1 MLKIGDF
8 SKLTRVSIRML
19 RHYDEID
26 LLKPEVIDF
35 YTGYRYYS
43 EKQLPV
49 ACRIT
54 SLKDMGF
61 SLAAI
66 REMLKCYD
74 RPALLE
80 NYLRVR
86 QEELSA
92 MAEETAYRL
101 RLLETA
107 LERLRKGDDMNYDI
121 TLKTIPER
129 YAACL
134 RMTIPRYEE
143 EGMVWKILCEET
155 ETMNLLPDDPCLCS
169 VIFHDA
175 EWKETDVD
183 IEAQKTVRGK
193 YPDTGHV
200 KFCTLPAVTVAS
212 ATFRGAYDSIGEV
225 YSAVYAWAEANGYK
239 GDGPMFNIYHVS
251 PHETQNPEDFVTEVC
266 LPVRKNAQ

>member
-26 LLKPEVIDF
+26 LLRPVETDP

-43 EKQLPV
+43 EKQLPI

-61 SLAAI
+61 NLAAI

-74 RPALLE
+74 RPDDLE
-80 NYLRVR
+80 VYLRVR

-107 LERLRKGDDMNYDI
+107 LIRLRKGNDMNYDI

-129 YAACL
+129 TAACI

-143 EGMVWKILCEET
+143 EGMVWGILCEET
-155 ETMNLLPDDPCLCS
+155 SHMNLIPDDPCLCS

-183 IEAQKTVRGK
+183 IEAQKTVKGN

-200 KFCTLPAVTVAS
+200 KFRTLPAVKVAS
-212 ATFRGAYDSIGEV
+212 ATFRGSYTLIGEV
-225 YSAVYAWAEANGYK
+225 YSAVYAWAEANGFE
-239 GDGPMFNIYHVS
+239 GDGPLFNIYHVS
-251 PHETQNPEDFVTEVC
+251 PHETQNPDEFVTEVC
-266 LPVRKNAQ
+266 LPVKKNRQ